1 MGGAKV
7 AVPSSPACMEKSQ
20 PGSSQHSLPAK
31 EEPPRVG
38 EEKPKPPKA
47 SSRVEDG
54 GLETVAQRSEHV
66 AITKPEPTVTTVSRE
81 MSDEAAVCLL
91 TPLETHRCLDS
102 FTKLIK
108 NRSILQCPVAGGE
121 ELNCGDLV
129 CKSLSSLSA

>member
-54 GLETVAQRSEHV
+54 GMDTVAPRSVSEHV

-81 MSDEAAVCLL
+81 M
-91 TPLETHRCLDS
+91 
-102 FTKLIK
+102 
-108 NRSILQCPVAGGE
+108 N
-121 ELNCGDLV
+121 
-129 CKSLSSLSA
+129 